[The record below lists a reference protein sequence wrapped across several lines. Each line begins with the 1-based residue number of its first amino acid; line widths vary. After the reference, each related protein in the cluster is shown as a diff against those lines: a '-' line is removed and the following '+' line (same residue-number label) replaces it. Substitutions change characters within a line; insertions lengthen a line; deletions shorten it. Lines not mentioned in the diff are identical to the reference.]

1 MKNILMLVLI
11 SVIGFSACSKEK
23 ETAESSSSQS
33 TMQNHASSYKHEIT
47 VKEVIQVKGYTYLR
61 AQENESEIWVAVPKA
76 DIKVG
81 SVLLFNNSMT
91 MNDFESKDLKRTF
104 ETILF
109 VEDVQEKLGAGIMTS
124 PQKPVINKEEVVL
137 EPAADGITIS
147 ELYSKTSKYSG
158 KSVKIRGKVVKFNP
172 GIMKT
177 NWVHIQDGTSHE
189 NNFDL
194 TITTNDM
201 VTVGDVFTFEG
212 KVALDKDFGY
222 GYTYKVLLENAKL
235 TGVKTTSL

>member
-1 MKNILMLVLI
+1 MKNILLLVLI

-23 ETAESSSSQS
+23 ESTETNNSQS
-33 TMQNHASSYKHEIT
+33 TMQAHASSYKHEIT
-47 VKEVIQVKGYTYLR
+47 VKEVLQVKDYTYLR
-61 AQENESEIWVAVPKA
+61 AQENDSEIWIAIPRA

-81 SVLLFNNSMT
+81 SVLLFNSSMT
-91 MNDFESKDLKRTF
+91 MNNFESKDLKRTF

-109 VEDVQEKLGAGIMTS
+109 VEDVQEKLGAGMMTS
-124 PQKPVINKEEVVL
+124 PQKPKINKEDVVV

-147 ELYSKTSKYSG
+147 ELYSKTSKYEG
-158 KSVKIRGKVVKFNP
+158 KKIKIRGKVVKFNP
-172 GIMKT
+172 AIMKT
-177 NWVHIQDGTSHE
+177 NWVHIQDGTSYD

-201 VTVGDVFTFEG
+201 VNVGDVFTFEG
-212 KVALDKDFGY
+212 KVVLDKDFGY
-222 GYTYKVLLENAKL
+222 GYSYKVLLENAKL

>member
-1 MKNILMLVLI
+1 MLVLI

>member
-23 ETAESSSSQS
+23 ETAESGSSQS

>member
-1 MKNILMLVLI
+1 MLVLI

-23 ETAESSSSQS
+23 ESAESGSSQS
-33 TMQNHASSYKHEIT
+33 LMQNHASSYKHEIT

-61 AQENESEIWVAVPKA
+61 ALENDSEVWVAVPKA
-76 DIKVG
+76 DFKVG

-91 MNDFESKDLKRTF
+91 MNNFESKDLKRTF

-124 PQKPVINKEEVVL
+124 PQKPVINKEEVKL
-137 EPAADGITIS
+137 DPAPDGITIS

-158 KSVKIRGKVVKFNP
+158 KSVKIKGKVVKFNP